1 MEYVIVQA
9 GGRGSRM
16 ESLTRNKP
24 KALVPIRN
32 LPMIFHLFKRFPQ
45 KKFIVIGDYKY
56 DVLEKYLN
64 AFADVDYQ
72 MVHIQN
78 RKGTCAGL
86 KEALDLVPANER
98 FMLIWCDLV
107 LPENY
112 SVPEST
118 NNVVGVSRDFPCR
131 WMYKDGVFSEE
142 RSSEHGVAGHFIFS
156 NKSQLEGVPEEGEFV
171 RWLSTKNLS
180 FEEQSLYNVREYG
193 LYSEWNTIKKMKC
206 RPFNSIEIEGTRL
219 VKMPL
224 DEQGRKLAEREVAW
238 YKYVKQQNIANIP
251 EIYEYEPLSMEY
263 VDGVNIYEL
272 NTLSLQEKKN
282 VLSQVVDSLKR
293 IHKVE
298 IVEADRDSYYEAY
311 VGKTFSRLEKVWN
324 LVPFAQDKEIV
335 VNGKKCRN
343 IRYCR
348 ELVEKLVMQYCPKQF
363 SFIHGDCTF
372 SNILLKE
379 GTIPVMID
387 PRGYFGKTELFGD
400 AAYDWV
406 KLYYSI
412 VSNYDQFNLKKFNLE
427 ILDDEIKLSVVSNNW
442 EDVEDDFFALLK
454 GEVSK
459 KQMKLLLA
467 IVWLSLTTYTW
478 EDYDSICGAFY
489 QGLYYLEEA
498 LEMESAY
505 SYFEENSKIIDNALR
520 SISRDQMESLIQD
533 CEQTLRSDKKIVLTG
548 LGKNVPICEKVVG
561 TMLSLGMN
569 AGFMHTN
576 TAVHGDLG
584 MVHSGDLVIILSKSG
599 STTESV
605 YLHELLKKRE
615 GIKLWLLSFKENGEL
630 AKVMANKLIVDCAHE
645 GDLWDIVPNNST
657 TINLIVLQTVAIQ
670 LAKRLGLSLEDDF
683 KPNHP
688 GGAIGAALQY
698 GK

>member
-1 MEYVIVQA
+1 MEYIIVQA

-24 KALVPIRN
+24 KALVPIKN
-32 LPMIFHLFKRFPQ
+32 LPMIFHLFKRFPE

-112 SVPEST
+112 SVPESA

-131 WMYKDGVFSEE
+131 WMYKDGVFSED

-251 EIYEYEPLSMEY
+251 EIYGYNPLSMEY

-282 VLSQVVDSLKR
+282 VLSQVVDSLKQ

-298 IVEADRDSYYEAY
+298 IVEADRESYYEAY
-311 VGKTFSRLEKVWN
+311 VGKTFSRLEKIWD

-348 ELVEKLVMQYCPKQF
+348 ELVEKLVMQYCPKHF

-387 PRGYFGKTELFGD
+387 PRGFFGKTELFGD

-467 IVWLSLTTYTW
+467 IVWLSLTTYAW

-670 LAKRLGLSLEDDF
+670 LAKRLDLSLEDDF